1 MVDLDYIKNFFP
13 PQIADN
19 PLFAKQMLKEYL
31 LLMILDYISSS
42 EYVRHLSFIGGTNL
56 RLIKKIDRFS
66 EDLDFDCKDLT
77 RGDFILLTDNIIRYL
92 QGNGLNAVVKQKESE
107 RITAFRRSIYFPELL
122 FTLKLS
128 GHREER
134 LLVKIEAEDQGVG
147 YKPQMVNVS
156 GCGFFFP
163 LQVPPD
169 DILCSMKISAL
180 LSRGKGRDFYDTM
193 FLLPQTEP
201 NIDFLQKRNCIKDR
215 DHLKNELLKVAD
227 TVDLN
232 VKKRDFEHL
241 LFNARS
247 SEKILQFKEFVEN
260 RL

>member
-1 MVDLDYIKNFFP
+1 MIDLNYIKNFFP
-13 PQIADN
+13 PQIAEN
-19 PLFAKQMLKEYL
+19 SLFAKQMLKEYL

-42 EYVRHLSFIGGTNL
+42 EYVRQLSFIGGTNL

-66 EDLDFDCKDLT
+66 EDLDFDCKGLSKA
-77 RGDFILLTDNIIRYL
+77 DFTLLTDNIIRYL

-134 LLVKIEAEDQGVG
+134 LLVKVEAQDQGVG
-147 YKPQMVNVS
+147 YKPQVVNVS

-180 LSRGKGRDFYDTM
+180 LTRHKGRDFYDSM
-193 FLLPQTEP
+193 FLLPQTQP
-201 NIDFLQKRNCIKDR
+201 NIEFLQKRNGIKDLA
-215 DHLKNELLKVAD
+215 HLKRELLNVAD
-227 TVDLN
+227 SVDLN
-232 VKKRDFEHL
+232 MKKRDFEHL
-241 LFNARS
+241 LFNVRS
-247 SEKILQFKEFVEN
+247 SEKILQFKKFVES

>member
-42 EYVRHLSFIGGTNL
+42 EYVRRLSFIGGTNL

-193 FLLPQTEP
+193 FLLSQTEP
-201 NIDFLQKRNCIKDR
+201 NIDFLHKRNGITDR
-215 DHLKNELLKVAD
+215 AHLKNELLKVAD
-227 TVDLN
+227 TADLN
-232 VKKRDFEHL
+232 MKKRDFEHL
-241 LFNARS
+241 LFNAHS

-260 RL
+260 WL

>member
-1 MVDLDYIKNFFP
+1 MIDLNYIKNFFP
-13 PQIADN
+13 PQIASN

-31 LLMILDYISSS
+31 LLMILDYISSL
-42 EYVRHLSFIGGTNL
+42 EYVRQLTFIGGTNL

-66 EDLDFDCKDLT
+66 EDLDFDCKNLSKD
-77 RGDFILLTDNIIRYL
+77 DFITLTDNIIRYL

-128 GHREER
+128 GHKEER
-134 LLVKIEAEDQGVG
+134 LLVKIEAEDQCVG
-147 YKPQMVNVS
+147 YKPQVVNVS

-169 DILCSMKISAL
+169 DILCAMKVSAL
-180 LSRGKGRDFYDTM
+180 LSRCKGRDFYDCM
-193 FLLPQTEP
+193 FLLSQVSP
-201 NIDFLQKRNCIKDR
+201 NMDFLQKRNGIKDR
-215 DHLKNELLKVAD
+215 RSLKRELLKVANS
-227 TVDLN
+227 VDLN
-232 VKKRDFEHL
+232 MKKRDFEHL
-241 LFNARS
+241 LFNAHS
-247 SEKILQFKEFVEN
+247 SEKILQFKEFVES

>member
-1 MVDLDYIKNFFP
+1 M
-13 PQIADN
+13 
-19 PLFAKQMLKEYL
+19 
-31 LLMILDYISSS
+31 
-42 EYVRHLSFIGGTNL
+42 
-56 RLIKKIDRFS
+56 
-66 EDLDFDCKDLT
+66 
-77 RGDFILLTDNIIRYL
+77 
-92 QGNGLNAVVKQKESE
+92 
-107 RITAFRRSIYFPELL
+107 
-122 FTLKLS
+122 
-128 GHREER
+128 
-134 LLVKIEAEDQGVG
+134 KIEAEDQGVG

-241 LFNARS
+241 LFNAHLAKKSCS
-247 SEKILQFKEFVEN
+247 SRNL
-260 RL
+260 